1 MSDLTFIETQFP
13 IARLSA
19 ESYKE
24 RKANLGQTLTRLGKW
39 WGRKPLVLV
48 RASILGMLMPAS
60 EDPKR
65 DREIFLKLMT
75 MDSEGLWRRR
85 KAVVADRALLAEAPA
100 FADEWNDADDET
112 REELRETVWRALSP
126 EVRARLDATRRFPLS
141 RETFDALPY
150 DQKLRHCLRPEHLE
164 GPDELTWREIN
175 AHLRTNASNLPE
187 LVEQLG
193 RKRFG
198 HRPRV
203 GDSFCG
209 GGSIPF
215 EAARIGCEA
224 FGSDL
229 NPIAALLTWAS
240 VNLIGGGG
248 EVQQRV
254 RSVQEQAFAEAN
266 AQVTA
271 WGIEQNESGWRAD
284 AFLYCVE
291 VSVPGCDYAIPLAP
305 SWVIGER
312 SKVIGRLR
320 NAPGRHRLDIEIV
333 TNPSEADWLQAT
345 LGSKT
350 GGTGTV
356 KDSRVIDPIDGS
368 RSWSLEE
375 LRGPLGLRL
384 WEESDLVPQPSDLLQ
399 ERLYCIRWVRPD
411 DTKVYLAPTE
421 ADLAR
426 ERQVLALL
434 KERLP
439 EWRAKGFVPSI
450 TIPASGIETDR
461 LFRERGWTHWHHLF
475 TPRQLLVNGLL
486 AASMI
491 VDERVLEA
499 ARMLAVGRLADWNS
513 RLSAWMPH
521 KGNEK
526 GNQVFTNQ
534 ALNPLANFSARSL
547 TKLAR
552 SWFLFE
558 KGYSTAAVRAA
569 EVCACDA
576 RDVSVTRDVWI
587 TDPPYADA
595 INYHEL
601 ADFFLAWD
609 EHALARTF
617 PEWIPDGRR
626 ALAVRGTGEDFKRSM
641 VEVYANLA
649 RHMPDNGMQMVQ
661 FTHQDPSVWADLG
674 MILWAAGLRVTAA
687 WTVATETPAGG
698 HKKGNYVQGTVLL
711 VLRKRLHPENGFLDE
726 VYPLV
731 EDEVRR
737 QIDSMRELDE
747 GGEPNF
753 GDTDYQLAAYAAALR
768 VLTQYQTLDGQDVG
782 HELFRA
788 RPTTEGRGR
797 RPGQREASRFEQVI
811 ERGIQ
816 IACDYLVPRGLET
829 VWQGLSGDERLYL
842 RALDV
847 ESRGE
852 RRQGMYQELARGFGV
867 REVKPLLHT
876 DKANS
881 TRVRTPGEFGRRD
894 LEGNAFGGSKLRQLL
909 FAVHTTATE
918 EKPESGMR
926 YLKDELRDYW
936 SDRQR
941 LITLLDW
948 LANLGQVEAMSHW
961 NVDCQ
966 AARLLAGRLRSDH
979 G

>member
-1 MSDLTFIETQFP
+1 MNDLTFIETQFP

-48 RASILGMLMPAS
+48 RACVLGMLMPAS
-60 EDPKR
+60 NDPKK
-65 DREIFLKLMT
+65 DREVFLKLMT
-75 MDSEGLWRRR
+75 MDPEGLWRRR
-85 KAVVADRALLAEAPA
+85 KAVVADRDLLAEAA
-100 FADEWNDADDET
+100 TFADEWADADDDG
-112 REELRETVWRALSP
+112 REELREAIWESLSP
-126 EVRARLDATRRFPLS
+126 PARARLEAKRRFPLS
-141 RETFDALPY
+141 RAAFDALPY
-150 DQKLRHCLRPEHLE
+150 DQKLRHCVRPEHLD
-164 GPDELTWREIN
+164 GPDEAAWKEIN
-175 AHLRTNASNLPE
+175 AHLKTNASSLSE
-187 LVEQLG
+187 LTDELG
-193 RKRFG
+193 RRRFG

-224 FGSDL
+224 LGSDL
-229 NPIAALLTWAS
+229 NPVAALLTWAS
-240 VNLIGGGG
+240 LNLIGGGR
-248 EVQQRV
+248 EIQLRV
-254 RSVQEQAFAEAN
+254 RDAQEKAFAAAEE
-266 AQVTA
+266 QITA
-271 WGIEQNESGWRAD
+271 WGIEHNELGWRAD

-291 VSVPGCDYAIPLAP
+291 VRVPGCEYAIPLAP
-305 SWVIGER
+305 SWIIGER

-320 NAPGRHRLDIEIV
+320 REPGRERIDIEIV
-333 TNPSEADWLQAT
+333 TNPTDAEWARAA
-345 LGSKT
+345 LGSKPE
-350 GGTGTV
+350 GTGTV
-356 KDSRVIDPIDGS
+356 RDGRVLDPFDRT
-368 RSWSLEE
+368 RSWSIEE
-375 LRGPLGLRL
+375 LRGPEGLRL
-384 WEESDLVPQPSDLLQ
+384 WVSADLVPRAGDVFQ
-399 ERLYCIRWVRPD
+399 ERLFCIRWVKPD
-411 DTKVYLAPTE
+411 GSRVFLGPTE
-421 ADLAR
+421 SDLAR
-426 ERQVLALL
+426 EKAVL
-434 KERLP
+434 ERLSTVLS
-439 EWRAKGFVPSI
+439 EWQSEGFIPKSKIPS
-450 TIPASGIETDR
+450 SGVETDR

-486 AASMI
+486 AASMAATDRGI
-491 VDERVLEA
+491 EV
-499 ARMLAVGRLADWNS
+499 ARMLAVGRLANWNS
-513 RLSAWMPH
+513 RLSGWLSQ

-526 GNQVFTNQ
+526 GDQVFNNQ
-534 ALNPLANFSARSL
+534 ALNTLSNYSARPL
-547 TKLAR
+547 TKLDT

-558 KGYSTAAVRAA
+558 RGYSAAAVRPGDVRAG
-569 EVCACDA
+569 DA
-576 RDVSVTRDVWI
+576 RDLSVARDIWI

-601 ADFFLAWD
+601 ADFFLAWA
-609 EHALARTF
+609 EHGLAKMF
-617 PEWIPDGRR
+617 PEWIPDSRS
-626 ALAVRGTGEDFKRSM
+626 ALAVKGTGEDFKKSM
-641 VEVYANLA
+641 VDVYANLA
-649 RHMPDNGMQMVQ
+649 RNMPENGLQMVQ
-661 FTHQDPSVWADLG
+661 FTHQNPSVWADLG

-698 HKKGNYVQGTVLL
+698 LKKGSYVQGTVLL
-711 VLRKRLHPENGFLDE
+711 VLRKRLEPEDGFLDE

-737 QIDSMRELDE
+737 QIDSMRALDE

-788 RPTTEGRGR
+788 RPATGGRGR
-797 RPGQREASRFEQVI
+797 RSAVAEKSRFELVI

-829 VWQGLSGDERLYL
+829 VWQGLTADERLYL

-852 RRQGMYQELARGFGV
+852 RRQGVYQELARGFGV
-867 REVKPLLHT
+867 REVKPLLHA

-881 TRVRTPGEFGRRD
+881 TRVRTPGEFGRKD
-894 LEGNAFGGSKLRQLL
+894 LEGEGFGGTKVRQLL
-909 FAVHTTATE
+909 FAVHTTVVE
-918 EKPESGMR
+918 EKPEAGMR
-926 YLKDELRDYW
+926 FLKDELRDYW

-941 LITLLDW
+941 LITILDW
-948 LANLGQVEAMSHW
+948 FANLGQVEAMSHW
-961 NVDCQ
+961 VADSQ